1 MVYIP
6 YTIYLYITHQASRLY
21 FWLVDYISRQQGR
34 GRRKQ
39 AAAGYLDWSWNGEE
53 EAGSRE
59 EGGGSSKQAA
69 HCLDWSWNGEEEA
82 GSGRGRRKQQTSSK
96 QHEQEQQ
103 LSS

>member
-1 MVYIP
+1 MVYIS

-59 EGGGSSKQAA
+59 EGGGSSKQQ
-69 HCLDWSWNGEEEA
+69 
-82 GSGRGRRKQQTSSK
+82 GRGRRKQQTSSK